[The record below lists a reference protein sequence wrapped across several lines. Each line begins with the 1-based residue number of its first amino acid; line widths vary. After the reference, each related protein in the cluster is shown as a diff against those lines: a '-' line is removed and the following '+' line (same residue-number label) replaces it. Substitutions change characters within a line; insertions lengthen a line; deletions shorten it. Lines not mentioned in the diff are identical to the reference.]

1 MSDAETS
8 FRPAAQ
14 MFHRIFAAW
23 DGLHHAVLT
32 GELSFPHV
40 YGQPLF
46 DYIGSNPE
54 LAPIF
59 DAGMTAFPGHETD
72 AMLDAYDFS
81 DIKVLADIGGGNG
94 SLLGAVLLRYPH
106 LRGILFD
113 LGHVA
118 GRARVA
124 MQTLG
129 LQERCSVVEGN
140 FFESIPLVRPIMDDV
155 AHQVGVGSFRE
166 RCVRSEAR
174 IRATR
179 RHQISR
185 VGIGSS
191 HDHWRADV
199 CYVGSN
205 AGGYSHAASIFSNRF
220 RAISITSTLSSAHSH
235 SALMGTHR
243 DCPTSVRP

>member
-1 MSDAETS
+1 MALRETEQLT
-8 FRPAAQ
+8 RMITAAALS
-14 MFHRIFAAW
+14 RAIC
-23 DGLHHAVLT
+23 T
-32 GELSFPHV
+32 IGELGVARPDTPSREREREPGRERHERRTKPH
-40 YGQPLF
+40 
-46 DYIGSNPE
+46 
-54 LAPIF
+54 AP
-59 DAGMTAFPGHETD
+59 A
-72 AMLDAYDFS
+72 
-81 DIKVLADIGGGNG
+81 G
-94 SLLGAVLLRYPH
+94 SLLAARCDARSRVDALFACAGGCRDRRASHALSSLQHYAPTSAAHSLAVGACSHGGGRDFEQRSGSDACALLPN
-106 LRGILFD
+106 
-113 LGHVA
+113 A
-118 GRARVA
+118 GRR
-124 MQTLG
+124 
-129 LQERCSVVEGN
+129 
-140 FFESIPLVRPIMDDV
+140 
-155 AHQVGVGSFRE
+155 VGVGSCPCLFGRSAGGE